1 MRARTGRSPG
11 RWPRLTRASAMGVL
25 AGAAITQ
32 IDAAAVQRV
41 LTGAQPLAA

>member
-1 MRARTGRSPG
+1 
-11 RWPRLTRASAMGVL
+11 MGVL